1 MTAAHPHPHSHAWD
15 WAVAVYARPGVEDA
29 LLDLQDRFGQCVPLL
44 LTAAWAAAEGRVFDA
59 ESLEAAADAARVYE
73 GTIVGPLRAIRR
85 TLKAPVPDLD
95 DPARLAIREQVK
107 ALELDAERRLIGALE
122 ALAPAAGPSGP
133 APGLWG
139 PVADGLVEAAR
150 AWARV
155 VPRAELVSLAAR
167 LSP

>member
-1 MTAAHPHPHSHAWD
+1 MTPPDAHPDHAHPSHAWD
-15 WAVAVYARPGVEDA
+15 WAVAAYARPGVEQA

-44 LTAAWAAAEGRVFDA
+44 LTAAWAATAGRAFDE

-73 GTIVGPLRAIRR
+73 GTLIGPLRAIRR

-95 DPARLAIREQVK
+95 DPARLAMREQIK
-107 ALELDAERRLIGALE
+107 AVELDAERRLIGALE
-122 ALAPAAGPSGP
+122 ALAPAPGASGVRP
-133 APGLWG
+133 IAEAL
-139 PVADGLVEAAR
+139 VAAAR

-167 LSP
+167 VSP

>member
-1 MTAAHPHPHSHAWD
+1 MTAAHPHAHSHAWD
-15 WAVAVYARPGVEDA
+15 WAVAVYARPGVQDA
-29 LLDLQDRFGQCVPLL
+29 LLDLQDGYGQCVPLL
-44 LTAAWAAAEGRVFDA
+44 LTAAWAAAEGRAFDA

-73 GTIVGPLRAIRR
+73 GTVVGPLRAIRR

-95 DPARLAIREQVK
+95 DPARLALREQVK

-122 ALAPAAGPSGP
+122 ALAPAPGA
-133 APGLWG
+133 APR

-155 VPRAELVSLAAR
+155 VPRAQLVSLAAR

>member
-1 MTAAHPHPHSHAWD
+1 MTTAHHAWD
-15 WAVAVYARPGVEDA
+15 WAVAAYAHAGVEEA

-44 LTAAWAAAEGRVFDA
+44 LSAAWAAAEGRAFDA

-73 GTIVGPLRAIRR
+73 GTIIGPLRAIRR

-107 ALELDAERRLIGALE
+107 ALELDAERRLIGGLE
-122 ALAPAAGPSGP
+122 ALAPAPGASGP
-133 APGLWG
+133 R
-139 PVADGLVEAAR
+139 PVADGLLAAAR
-150 AWARV
+150 AWSRV

-167 LSP
+167 LSQ